1 MVSEVLFGI
10 NASVRDE
17 ETYNFY
23 YDVDASIGNTPPLD
37 EETYNFYY
45 DVDWAVTFLSL
56 SMKKPI
62 ISTMM

>member
-23 YDVDASIGNTPPLD
+23 YDVDVLLI
-37 EETYNFYY
+37 
-45 DVDWAVTFLSL
+45 
-56 SMKKPI
+56 
-62 ISTMM
+62 

>member
-23 YDVDASIGNTPPLD
+23 YDVDMLP
-37 EETYNFYY
+37 
-45 DVDWAVTFLSL
+45 
-56 SMKKPI
+56 
-62 ISTMM
+62 